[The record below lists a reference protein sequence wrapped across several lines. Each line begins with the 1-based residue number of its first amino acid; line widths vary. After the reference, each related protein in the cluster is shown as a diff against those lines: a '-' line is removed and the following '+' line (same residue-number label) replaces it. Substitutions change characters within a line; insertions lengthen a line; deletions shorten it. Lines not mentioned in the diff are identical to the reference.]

1 MLGKVLIL
9 IVFLIAIFSIDHLAS
24 DDDDS
29 VFNTIIEW
37 KQAFFEAPETMMLSS
52 LRDDFLHNNMSLL
65 PHQTDYIVELTQKH
79 QDVLDFHKLYCVGG
93 DKNPYLFGADLDKFC
108 GLIQT
113 SGVLSFDWGK

>member
-1 MLGKVLIL
+1 MLIL

-93 DKNPYLFGADLDKFC
+93 DKTLSIWRRFR
-108 GLIQT
+108 Q
-113 SGVLSFDWGK
+113 VLWSYSDVGCSVFRLG